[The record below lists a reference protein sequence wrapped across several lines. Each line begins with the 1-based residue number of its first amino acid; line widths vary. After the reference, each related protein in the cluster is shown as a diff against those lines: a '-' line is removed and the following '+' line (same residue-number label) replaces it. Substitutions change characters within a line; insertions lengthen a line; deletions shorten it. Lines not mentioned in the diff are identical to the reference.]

1 MKDQIPILNYPI
13 EETKDDEWG
22 CFLKEDA
29 KLTALCRKVGIP
41 FNDGFLTTN
50 AGKTGPVNPVELK
63 ETKLKLRVVM
73 TDPFTGLQTVIK
85 RSVMPEGKFIPDVY
99 GPKNQKPSTI
109 HRQKMRMLDQELFGM
124 SEKFW
129 LESRSLVFDDRTTKI
144 IRFNNH
150 YVRQS
155 SLLRHL
161 SLSCKV
167 NKMTQRPPTSRK
179 SWSLPC
185 VSNYR
190 MAVVGDSQ
198 VLRLT
203 IPDEDVLCCPFPG
216 ADVGDIIH
224 LVAGVKVKNL
234 DDPER
239 HQCALKMVGVDQEF
253 VRRETNIWAERR
265 LVLKVE
271 PNPYRHCQ
279 TCRSQCWSKLDRVIY
294 WCGHNNFLKAVP
306 SPKIHPPQ
314 LPKTV
319 QPRKYG

>member
-1 MKDQIPILNYPI
+1 MIDQIPILNYPK
-13 EETKDDEWG
+13 ETKDPEWG

-41 FNDGFLTTN
+41 FNDGFLTTTT
-50 AGKTGPVNPVELK
+50 GKTGPVNPV
-63 ETKLKLRVVM
+63 KLNY
-73 TDPFTGLQTVIK
+73 
-85 RSVMPEGKFIPDVY
+85 RSIMPEGKFLQDVY
-99 GPKNQKPSTI
+99 GPKNQKPSVI
-109 HRQKMRMLDQELFGM
+109 HRQKMRRLEQELFGM

-129 LESRSLVFDDRTTKI
+129 LESRSLVFDDRTTRI
-144 IRFNNH
+144 IRFHNH

-167 NKMTQRPPTSRK
+167 NKMAQRPPTSRK

-190 MAVVGDSQ
+190 IAVVGDSQ

-216 ADVGDIIH
+216 ADVGDMIH
-224 LVAGVKVKNL
+224 LVSGVKVKNL

-239 HQCALKMVGVDQEF
+239 HECALKMVGVDQKF
-253 VRRETNIWAERR
+253 VRRETNFWAGRR
-265 LVLKVE
+265 LVLQVE
-271 PNPYRHCQ
+271 PNPYRHYR
-279 TCRSQCWSKLDRVIY
+279 TCRDQCWSKLDRVIY
-294 WCGHNNFLKAVP
+294 WLGHNNYLKAIP
-306 SPKIHPPQ
+306 SPRIHPPQ

-319 QPRKYG
+319 QLRKYG

>member
-1 MKDQIPILNYPI
+1 MIDQIPILNYPK
-13 EETKDDEWG
+13 ETKDPEWG

-41 FNDGFLTTN
+41 FNDGFLTTTS
-50 AGKTGPVNPVELK
+50 GKTGPVNPV
-63 ETKLKLRVVM
+63 KLKQPEWVLPCFT
-73 TDPFTGLQTVIK
+73 TDPATGMQTVIY
-85 RSVMPEGKFIPDVY
+85 RSIMPEGKFLQDVY
-99 GPKNQKPSTI
+99 GPKNQKPSVI
-109 HRQKMRMLDQELFGM
+109 HRQKMRRLDQELFGM

-129 LESRSLVFDDRTTKI
+129 LESRSLVFDDRTTRI
-144 IRFNNH
+144 IRFHNH

-167 NKMTQRPPTSRK
+167 NKMAQRPPTSRK

-190 MAVVGDSQ
+190 IAVVGDSQ

-203 IPDEDVLCCPFPG
+203 IPDEDVLCFPFPG
-216 ADVGDIIH
+216 ADVGDMIH
-224 LVAGVKVKNL
+224 LVSGVKVKNL

-239 HQCALKMVGVDQEF
+239 HECALKMVGVDQKF
-253 VRRETNIWAERR
+253 VRRETNFWAGRQ
-265 LVLKVE
+265 LVLQVE
-271 PNPYRHCQ
+271 PNPYRNCQ
-279 TCRSQCWSKLDRVIY
+279 TCRDQCWSKLDRVIY
-294 WCGHNNFLKAVP
+294 WLGHNNYLKAIP
-306 SPKIHPPQ
+306 SPRIHPPQ

-319 QPRKYG
+319 QLRKYG

>member
-1 MKDQIPILNYPI
+1 MIDQIPILNYPK
-13 EETKDDEWG
+13 ETKDPEWG

-41 FNDGFLTTN
+41 FNDGFLTTTT
-50 AGKTGPVNPVELK
+50 GKTGPVNPV
-63 ETKLKLRVVM
+63 KLNY
-73 TDPFTGLQTVIK
+73 
-85 RSVMPEGKFIPDVY
+85 RSIMPEGKFLQDVY
-99 GPKNQKPSTI
+99 GPKNQKPSVI
-109 HRQKMRMLDQELFGM
+109 HRQKMRRLDQELFGM

-129 LESRSLVFDDRTTKI
+129 LESRSLVFDDRTTRI
-144 IRFNNH
+144 IRFHNH

-167 NKMTQRPPTSRK
+167 NKMAQRPPTSRK

-190 MAVVGDSQ
+190 IAVVGDSQ

-216 ADVGDIIH
+216 ADVGDMIH
-224 LVAGVKVKNL
+224 LVSGFKVKDLN
-234 DDPER
+234 DPER
-239 HQCALKMVGVDQEF
+239 HECALKMVGVDQKF
-253 VRRETNIWAERR
+253 VRRETNFWAGRR
-265 LVLKVE
+265 LVLQVE
-271 PNPYRHCQ
+271 PNPYRHCR
-279 TCRSQCWSKLDRVIY
+279 TCRDQCWSKLDRVIY
-294 WCGHNNFLKAVP
+294 WLGHNNYLKAIP
-306 SPKIHPPQ
+306 SPRIHPPQ

-319 QPRKYG
+319 QLRKYG